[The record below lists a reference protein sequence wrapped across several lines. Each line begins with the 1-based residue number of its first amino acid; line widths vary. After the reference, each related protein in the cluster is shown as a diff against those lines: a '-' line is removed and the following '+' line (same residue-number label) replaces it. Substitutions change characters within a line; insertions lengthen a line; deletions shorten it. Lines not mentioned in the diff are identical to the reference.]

1 MSTIEFVERN
11 GRVAG
16 DLLRAAMAAR
26 SAPSIFNSQPWRWR
40 IVSGG
45 AELRADRD
53 RQLTALD
60 PAGRL
65 LLVSCG
71 AALHHARTALAGAGY
86 VCEVDRLPDPSD
98 PDLLARLRV
107 GGQGFPVPAAVRR
120 YQAIALRRTD
130 RRPFAD
136 ADVPDQALD
145 RLRAEAEEQGAH
157 LHVLRPDE
165 TVRLAVL
172 AGAAAAAEFADPAY
186 RHTLAEWTARPAGA
200 GDGVPA
206 DTAAE
211 VLPRPVPVR
220 DFTPGAPV
228 PAVDRVADRHARY
241 AVLFT
246 DGDSPADWLTGGEA
260 LSAVLLAAT
269 MEWLAVSP
277 MSDVTEVPAIRELLR
292 GMLSGIGYPVVVLRI
307 GVPER
312 AGQPPASPRR
322 PANETVEVVR
332 PDR

>member
-11 GRVAG
+11 GRLAG
-16 DLLRAAMAAR
+16 DLLRAAMAAG

-40 IVSGG
+40 IVSAG
-45 AELRADRD
+45 AELRADRQ

-71 AALHHARTALAGAGY
+71 AALHHARTALDGAGF
-86 VCEVDRLPDPSD
+86 VHEVDLLPDPSD

-107 GGQGFPVPAAVRR
+107 GGQGFPAPAAVRR
-120 YQAIALRRTD
+120 HQAIALRRTD

-136 ADVPDQALD
+136 ADVPDNALD
-145 RLRAEAEEQGAH
+145 GLRAAAEEQGAH
-157 LHVLRPDE
+157 LHVLRADE

-172 AGAAAAAEFADPAY
+172 AGEAAAAEFADPAY
-186 RHTLAEWTARPAGA
+186 RHALAEWTARPAGA
-200 GDGVPA
+200 GDGVPP
-206 DTAAE
+206 DTAGE
-211 VLPRPVPVR
+211 MVPRPVPLR
-220 DFTPGAPV
+220 DYTPGAPV
-228 PAVDRVADRHARY
+228 PTVDAVADRHARY

-277 MSDVTEVPAIRELLR
+277 MSDVTEVPAIREHLR
-292 GMLSGIGYPVVVLRI
+292 GLLGGIGYPVVVLRI

-312 AGQPPASPRR
+312 AGRPPASPRR
-322 PANETVEVVR
+322 PAHETVEVVR